1 MCVLLPTLV
10 LVVLL
15 IEYSMLSGPHA
26 LASSQSITGLVDFL
40 YSKALTLSLAHPS
53 HHSTADCLHT
63 IYPST
68 IGFTKISKHNWKI
81 KEQDQDAF
89 SRAWKLISLTAVG
102 SLLLILA
109 CTRWACLPV
118 PPQYTPIDDLQT

>member
-15 IEYSMLSGPHA
+15 IEYSMLSGTHA

-81 KEQDQDAF
+81 KEQDQDTNFQQGLETDFPNGCWQSVAD
-89 SRAWKLISLTAVG
+89 T
-102 SLLLILA
+102 
-109 CTRWACLPV
+109 CM
-118 PPQYTPIDDLQT
+118 Y